1 MQWIRKRLKS
11 ATDHGTEPCQ
21 KRQVLI
27 LGMGAIK
34 LKSFSEKCNYKSSQC
49 VCTWDYNAIEDPQEE
64 RSTLTQKHSLPW
76 VAIYIY
82 CTRRAPAESMLHVR
96 LKGTFHFQPLALL
109 L

>member
-34 LKSFSEKCNYKSSQC
+34 LKSFSEVQL
-49 VCTWDYNAIEDPQEE
+49 QE
-64 RSTLTQKHSLPW
+64 L
-76 VAIYIY
+76 
-82 CTRRAPAESMLHVR
+82 SMRVYMGLQR
-96 LKGTFHFQPLALL
+96 Y
-109 L
+109 